1 MKLPDYPVPGEPI
14 PASWG
19 KEVVDYLRSLTPR
32 PSPDVLPSQTPNG
45 TSFVVIASARRS
57 AAQRR
62 RDKSFSR
69 GKCFARASWTGTPSR
84 WLMVYADG
92 TTPPAYTTKAI
103 FDAWCAGTLV
113 LGNAEIYDLEA
124 DDIHAWMH

>member
-1 MKLPDYPVPGEPI
+1 
-14 PASWG
+14 
-19 KEVVDYLRSLTPR
+19 
-32 PSPDVLPSQTPNG
+32 
-45 TSFVVIASARRS
+45 
-57 AAQRR
+57 
-62 RDKSFSR
+62 
-69 GKCFARASWTGTPSR
+69 
-84 WLMVYADG
+84 MVYADG